1 MDIFRFQPQIPPM
14 GQAIHD
20 SRCSHCGSPM
30 PVDRNNRLGRFECAR
45 FECAKCDRLDPLKSD
60 RARGWLQGEL
70 RPPK

>member
-1 MDIFRFQPQIPPM
+1 MDLSRFQPQIPRM
-14 GQAIHD
+14 GHAIPD

-30 PVDRNNRLGRFECAR
+30 PVDRNDRLGRFECVN
-45 FECAKCDRLDPLKSD
+45 CDRFDPLKSD